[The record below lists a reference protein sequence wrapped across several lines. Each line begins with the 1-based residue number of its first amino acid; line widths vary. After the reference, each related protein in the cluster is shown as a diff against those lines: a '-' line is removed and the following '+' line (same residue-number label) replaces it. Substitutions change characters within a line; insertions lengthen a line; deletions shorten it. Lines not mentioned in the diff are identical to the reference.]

1 MFPCLYHEDVQGEW
15 RYNATSRPGRF
26 TSKKN
31 HGTHW
36 TGGRLG
42 PRAGLDVFEKRTISL
57 FLPGFEPRIVQPT
70 ALPLY
75 VSNYPPYNNIY
86 KYIIKQMFR
95 ITRSTECR

>member
-1 MFPCLYHEDVQGEW
+1 MFPCLYHEGVQEEW

-31 HGTHW
+31 HGTRW
-36 TGGRLG
+36 IGG
-42 PRAGLDVFEKRTISL
+42 RAGLDVFVKRNISL

-75 VSNYPPYNNIY
+75 VSNYPAYNNIY